1 MLVLGMLSLS
11 TADNSGMRLVLLA
24 LVLLAVVLLFTGS
37 TIALL
42 TLRNRRKASL
52 DRITFEQMGRQIPQ
66 A

>member
-1 MLVLGMLSLS
+1 
-11 TADNSGMRLVLLA
+11 MRLVLLA